1 MIFLILRLNKKYS
14 DEKIKRIVED
24 LRNYAKGKLILL
36 PNDIDIVKYNNYKV
50 WSKDEFT
57 KYILSRRVIQ
67 KKTIDDTWNKI
78 SKGYNFVI
86 AKYNDDGENYT
97 ETIQDDIKDYDIFSV
112 EKINELFSTEKD
124 EQESTIIKEDEIKIK
139 EVILQEN
146 QIRNESEIIALVL
159 YGIKVRFEYKCME
172 VESFIETNKPL
183 TIKEIKQEIIK
194 RSCGKQDY
202 VKEDM

>member
-1 MIFLILRLNKKYS
+1 MILRLNKKYS

-36 PNDIDIVKYNNYKV
+36 PNDIDIVKYNNYIV

-86 AKYNDDGENYT
+86 AKYK
-97 ETIQDDIKDYDIFSV
+97 DDIKDYETSDVCPNCKTPLKQGAKFCSHCG
-112 EKINELFSTEKD
+112 T
-124 EQESTIIKEDEIKIK
+124 
-139 EVILQEN
+139 
-146 QIRNESEIIALVL
+146 RLV
-159 YGIKVRFEYKCME
+159 
-172 VESFIETNKPL
+172 
-183 TIKEIKQEIIK
+183 
-194 RSCGKQDY
+194 
-202 VKEDM
+202 

>member
-86 AKYNDDGENYT
+86 AKYK
-97 ETIQDDIKDYDIFSV
+97 DDIKDYDIFSV

-146 QIRNESEIIALVL
+146 QIRNESETIALVL

>member
-86 AKYNDDGENYT
+86 AKYK
-97 ETIQDDIKDYDIFSV
+97 DDIKDYDIFSV

-146 QIRNESEIIALVL
+146 QIRGWCNA
-159 YGIKVRFEYKCME
+159 
-172 VESFIETNKPL
+172 
-183 TIKEIKQEIIK
+183 
-194 RSCGKQDY
+194 
-202 VKEDM
+202 